1 MNLTRHGLEAGCPA
15 NLVVL
20 DHPNV
25 TAALRF
31 HTPPVVVMS
40 QGRLVDAQR
49 MRDLAK
55 SSR

>member
-1 MNLTRHGLEAGCPA
+1 MNLTRYGLEAGCPA

-31 HTPPVVVMS
+31 RAPPIVAMS
-40 QGRLVDAQR
+40 QRRLVDAQR